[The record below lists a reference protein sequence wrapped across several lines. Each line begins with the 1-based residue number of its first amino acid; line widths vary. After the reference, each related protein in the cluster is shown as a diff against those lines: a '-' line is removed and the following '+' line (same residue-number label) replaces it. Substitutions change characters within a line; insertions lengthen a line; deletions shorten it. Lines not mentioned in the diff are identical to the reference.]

1 MADKYVGQRVDRV
14 DARDKVAGKAL
25 YSADYYLED
34 MLYIKVLR
42 APHPHA
48 LIKSI
53 DVSRAREVP
62 GVVRVITAADVP
74 WVGNFGLIF
83 KDQEVL
89 VREKTRYMGDAL
101 AIVAAETEDI
111 ARRALE
117 YIEVDYEPLPVISD
131 PLQAMKKDAIYIH
144 EPREESCEPGLN
156 PGNLLCSH
164 RLERGDLEQGMA
176 EADLIVENEI
186 RTPHVEHV
194 ALQPEAGVAKYDKE
208 SGVCTMWAATQWLHD
223 IQADVAQSLQLNLE
237 QVQIIQPAIGGAF
250 GKREDVSVHIILAL
264 MAILT
269 ERPVK
274 MEMTRE
280 ELMITQNKRH
290 PIIFRYKTGV
300 KKDGTI
306 TAWEAEVIG
315 DTGAYASTG
324 SAVVHQALY
333 LCTGP
338 YNVPHLRGV
347 SHTLYTNNTY
357 SGAMRGFGATQA
369 AFAYETQM
377 DCIAAEL
384 DLDPLELRR
393 KNAYELG
400 SITPN
405 GQVLTTSVGMGETL
419 DRAAEVFGYEPGQRC
434 RQVNGK
440 LRGIGVASSMFGC
453 GYGEGFPDH
462 SIVDLEVSPA
472 GKILIRS
479 AAADVGQ
486 GVLTVIS
493 QIVAEVLDIPL
504 DLIELAPGDTHTTR
518 NAGST
523 SATRQT
529 IFSGNAARIAAE
541 ELLGK
546 IYHRASIELVRHH
559 PQFLVQKGEVILQ
572 GTETRLSLAELARI
586 AREKGDPLQAE
597 GCYFPRTDS
606 PDPATGQGELLYLA
620 YTFNTHI
627 TEVEVDPETGLV
639 RVLRVVAVPDV
650 GRVINRTGVEGQSE
664 GGTVMGLGMAL
675 MEKQVIEEGI
685 TLNADLSTYLIPT
698 AMDMPEIKTEVV
710 ESGDAAGPFGAK
722 GIGEPAL
729 LPAAPAIINAIYSA
743 TGIRFRHIPVT
754 PDQLLTALQNKEQP
768 EEGD

>member
-1 MADKYVGQRVDRV
+1 MRNKFVGKRVDRV
-14 DARDKVAGKAL
+14 DARDKVTGKAL
-25 YSADYYLED
+25 YSADYFLDD
-34 MLYIKVLR
+34 MVHLKVLR

-48 LIKSI
+48 RIKSI
-53 DVSRAREVP
+53 DVSEARNMA
-62 GVVRVITAADVP
+62 GVVMAITAEDVP
-74 WVGNFGLIF
+74 WVKNFGMIF

-101 AIVAAETEDI
+101 AIVAAETESI
-111 ARRALE
+111 ARQALE
-117 YIEVDYEPLPVISD
+117 LIEVDYEPLPVISD
-131 PLQAMKKDAIYIH
+131 PLQAMEKDTTYIH
-144 EPREESCEPGLN
+144 EPREENCEPGLN

-164 RLERGDLEQGMA
+164 RLERGDMEKGFA
-176 EADLIVENEI
+176 EADHVVENEI
-186 RTPHVEHV
+186 RTPHLEHV
-194 ALQPEAGVAKYDKE
+194 ALQPEAGVARYDKE
-208 SGVCTMWAATQWLHD
+208 SGVCTMWVATQWLHD
-223 IQADVAQSLQLNLE
+223 IQADVAQALNLKTE

-250 GKREDVSVHIILAL
+250 GKREDVSVHIIIAL

-269 ERPVK
+269 GRPVK
-274 MEMTRE
+274 WEMTRE

-290 PIIFRYKTGV
+290 PMIFRYRTGV
-300 KKDGTI
+300 KNDGTI

-333 LCTGP
+333 MCTGP
-338 YNVPHLRGV
+338 YNVPHLKGV
-347 SHTLYTNNTY
+347 SYTVYTNNTY
-357 SGAMRGFGATQA
+357 AGAMRGFGATQA

-384 DLDPLELRR
+384 GMDPVELRR

-405 GQVLTTSVGMGETL
+405 GQVLTTSVGIRETL
-419 DRAAEVFGYEPGQRC
+419 EKAAEAFGYQPGQTSRE
-434 RQVNGK
+434 VDGK
-440 LRGIGVASSMFGC
+440 LRGVGVASSMFGC

-462 SIVDLEVSPA
+462 SIADLEVTDE
-472 GKILIRS
+472 GKILVRS

-486 GVLTVIS
+486 GVLTIVC

-504 DLIELAPGDTHTTR
+504 DLVEMAPGDTHTTR

-529 IFSGNAARIAAE
+529 IFSGNAAKLAAE

-546 IYHRASIELVRHH
+546 IYHRASLELAKHH
-559 PQFLVQKGEVILQ
+559 PQFLVRDGEVILQ
-572 GTETRLSLAELARI
+572 GTETRISLGELARI

-597 GCYFPRTDS
+597 GCYFPRTDV
-606 PDPATGQGELLYLA
+606 PDPATGQGDLVYVA

-627 TEVEVDPETGLV
+627 AEVEIDKYTGET
-639 RVLRVVAVPDV
+639 RVLRVVAAPDV
-650 GRVINRTGVEGQSE
+650 GRVINLTGLEGQSE

-675 MEKQVIEEGI
+675 MEKQVIDEGI
-685 TLNADLSTYLIPT
+685 TINADLSTYLVPT
-698 AMDMPEIKTEVV
+698 SMDMPEMNTVPV
-710 ESGDAAGPFGAK
+710 ESGDAAGPYGAK

-729 LPAAPAIINAIYSA
+729 LPAAPAITNAIYNA
-743 TGIRFRHIPVT
+743 TGIRFFQVPVT
-754 PDQLLTALQNKEQP
+754 PDRLLSAMQAREKKNS
-768 EEGD
+768 

>member
-1 MADKYVGQRVDRV
+1 MTNKFVGKRIDRV
-14 DARDKVAGKAL
+14 DARDKVTGKAL
-25 YSADYYLED
+25 YSADFYQED
-34 MLYIKVLR
+34 MLYLKVLR

-48 LIKSI
+48 RINSV
-53 DVSRAREVP
+53 DVTKARKIP
-62 GVVRVITAADVP
+62 GVVMAITAKDIA
-74 WVGNFGLIF
+74 WVKNFGMIF

-101 AIVAAETEDI
+101 AIVAAETPAI
-111 ARRALE
+111 ARQALD
-117 YIEVDYEPLPVISD
+117 YIEVDYEPLQVLSD
-131 PLQAMKKDAIYIH
+131 PLQAMDKKAPYIH
-144 EPREESCEPGLN
+144 EPREENCEPGYN

-164 RLERGDLEQGMA
+164 RLERGDVEKGFA
-176 EADLIVENEI
+176 EADKIIENEI

-194 ALQPEAGVAKYDKE
+194 ALQPEAGVAKYDKDT
-208 SGVCTMWAATQWLHD
+208 GVCTMWVATQWLHD
-223 IQADVAQSLQLNLE
+223 IQADVAQALNLKAE

-250 GKREDVSVHIILAL
+250 GKREDVSVHIIIGL
-264 MAILT
+264 MSILT
-269 ERPVK
+269 GRLVK

-333 LCTGP
+333 MCTGP
-338 YNVPHLRGV
+338 YNVPHLKGV
-347 SHTLYTNNTY
+347 SYTVYTNNTY
-357 SGAMRGFGATQA
+357 AGAMRGFGATQA

-384 DLDPLELRR
+384 GIDPLEFRR

-405 GQVLTTSVGMGETL
+405 GQILTTSVGIKETL
-419 DRAAEVFGYEPGQRC
+419 DKAAEIFGYEPGRLSKE
-434 RQVNGK
+434 VNGK
-440 LRGIGVASSMFGC
+440 IRGVGVASSMFGC

-462 SIVDLEVSPA
+462 SIVDLEVTRE
-472 GKILIRS
+472 GKILVRS

-486 GVLTVIS
+486 GILTVVC
-493 QIVAEVLDIPL
+493 QIVAEVLDIPM
-504 DLIELAPGDTHTTR
+504 DLVEMAPGDTHATR

-529 IFSGNAARIAAE
+529 IFSGNAAKLAAE

-546 IYHRASIELVRHH
+546 IYHRASLELSKHH
-559 PQFLVQKGEVILQ
+559 PQFLVRDGEVVLQ
-572 GTETRLSLAELARI
+572 GTETRISLAQLARI
-586 AREKGDPLQAE
+586 SREKGDPLQAE
-597 GCYFPRTDS
+597 GCYFPRTDV
-606 PDPATGQGELLYLA
+606 PDEATGQGRLVYVA

-627 TEVEVDPETGLV
+627 TEVEIDKYTGETK
-639 RVLRVVAVPDV
+639 VLRVVAVPDV
-650 GRVINRTGVEGQSE
+650 GRVINRVGVEGQSE

-685 TLNADLSTYLIPT
+685 TKNADLSTYLIPT
-698 AMDMPEIKTEVV
+698 SLDMPEIITDIV
-710 ESGDAAGPFGAK
+710 ESGDAAGPYGAK
-722 GIGEPAL
+722 GVGEPAL
-729 LPAAPAIINAIYSA
+729 LPAAPAIINAIYNA
-743 TGIRFRHIPVT
+743 TGIRFYHTPVT
-754 PDQLLTALQNKEQP
+754 PDEILQALQARASKNF
-768 EEGD
+768 

>member
-1 MADKYVGQRVDRV
+1 MRNRYVGKKIDRV
-14 DARDKVAGKAL
+14 DARDKVTGKAL
-25 YSADYYLED
+25 YSADFYLED
-34 MLYIKVLR
+34 MLYLKVLR

-48 LIKSI
+48 RIKSV
-53 DVSRAREVP
+53 DVSKARTIP
-62 GVVRVITAADVP
+62 GVAMAISAKDVP
-74 WVGNFGLIF
+74 WVKNFGMIF

-101 AIVAAETEDI
+101 AIVAAETETI
-111 ARRALE
+111 ARQALD

-131 PLQAMKKDAIYIH
+131 PLKALEKESPYIH
-144 EPREESCEPGLN
+144 EPREENCDPGLN
-156 PGNLLCSH
+156 PGNLLCTH
-164 RLERGDLEQGMA
+164 RLERGDLERGFS
-176 EADLIVENEI
+176 EADVIVENEI
-186 RTPHVEHV
+186 RTPHIEHV

-208 SGVCTMWAATQWLHD
+208 TGVCTMWVATQWLHD
-223 IQADVAQSLQLNLE
+223 IQADVAQALDMKTE

-250 GKREDVSVHIILAL
+250 GKREDVSVHIIIAL

-269 ERPVK
+269 GRPVK

-290 PIIFRYKTGV
+290 PIIFRHKTGV

-306 TAWEAEVIG
+306 TAWKAEVIG

-333 LCTGP
+333 MCTGP
-338 YNVPHLRGV
+338 YNVPNLSGV
-347 SHTLYTNNTY
+347 SYTAYTNNTY
-357 SGAMRGFGATQA
+357 AGAMRGFGATQA

-384 DLDPLELRR
+384 GLDPLEFRK

-400 SITPN
+400 SMTPN
-405 GQVLTTSVGMGETL
+405 GQILTTSVGVKDTL
-419 DRAAEVFGYEPGQRC
+419 EKAAEVFGYKPDQLSKEE
-434 RQVNGK
+434 NGK
-440 LRGIGVASSMFGC
+440 IRGIGVASSMFGC

-462 SIVDLEVSPA
+462 SIVDLEVTDE
-472 GKILIRS
+472 GKILVHS

-486 GVLTVIS
+486 GILTVVC

-504 DLIELAPGDTHTTR
+504 ELVELAPGDTHTSK

-529 IFSGNAARIAAE
+529 IFSGNAAKLAAE

-546 IYHRASIELVRHH
+546 IYHRASLELVKHH
-559 PQFLVQKGEVILQ
+559 PQFLVQEGEIVLQ
-572 GTETRLSLAELARI
+572 GTETRISLAELAKI
-586 AREKGDPLQAE
+586 AREKGDPLHAE
-597 GCYFPRTDS
+597 GCYFPRTDV
-606 PDPATGQGELLYLA
+606 PDEATGQGNLVYVA

-627 TEVEVDPETGLV
+627 AEIEIDKYTGET

-650 GRVINRTGVEGQSE
+650 GRVINRIGVEGQSE
-664 GGTVMGLGMAL
+664 GGTVMGVGMAL

-685 TLNADLSTYLIPT
+685 TKNADLSTYLIPT
-698 AMDMPEIKTEVV
+698 SLDMPEIITEIV
-710 ESGDAAGPFGAK
+710 ESGDAAGPYGAK

-729 LPAAPAIINAIYSA
+729 LPAAPAIINAIYNA
-743 TGIRFRHIPVT
+743 TGVRFFHTPVT
-754 PDQLLTALQNKEQP
+754 PDQVFKAIKDREKKNS
-768 EEGD
+768 